1 MKPNISQ
8 PPLPS
13 SYFMAVLLIVI
24 TIPTAVAQTDNS
36 SATDAGL
43 ELNGLIID
51 ETVTKLGNDF
61 YELFYNRWQAPKS
74 TSSYTLYIREQM
86 QPGRGTRISV
96 LLNDNEIMSQVLQ
109 PREEMLLAMANRAV
123 QLVRYQI
130 LHYQQMVQQL
140 ENEDQYGS
148 GIF

>member
-1 MKPNISQ
+1 MKPTILPNS
-8 PPLPS
+8 LPS
-13 SYFMAVLLIVI
+13 SHFIAAILMAI
-24 TIPTAVAQTDNS
+24 TNLTAVAQMDNS
-36 SATDAGL
+36 LATDAGL

-61 YELFYNRWQAPKS
+61 YELFYNRWQAPRS
-74 TSSYTLYIREQM
+74 TLSYTLYIKEQM

-109 PREEMLLAMANRAV
+109 PREEMLLAMANQAV